1 MTAQS
6 ASTPALSCRD
16 VTVRFGDFTAL
27 SGVSLDVAAGST
39 ISLIGPNGAGKTT
52 LINALSGRV
61 ALAGGTIALA
71 GRDITRL
78 PAHARARAGLGRSFQ
93 IINIFAEM
101 TVEQNLRLGAQAHR
115 FRLQPFWRPVEAWGD
130 LTLRARETAA
140 VVGLADVLDQPV
152 GQLSH
157 GRQRAL
163 ELGLTLMT
171 EPDVLLLDEPLA
183 GVGRQEIAQTVALI
197 DRVRRG
203 RTVLLIEHNM
213 DVVMALSDEIV
224 VMMAGQVL
232 MRGDPATVR
241 NDPTVRRAY
250 LGDDEAA

>member
-1 MTAQS
+1 MT
-6 ASTPALSCRD
+6 ALSCRD

-27 SGVSLDVAAGST
+27 SKVSLDVARGAT
-39 ISLIGPNGAGKTT
+39 IALIGPNGAGKTT

-61 ALAGGTIALA
+61 ALASGSIALD

-93 IINIFAEM
+93 IINIFPDM
-101 TVEQNLRLGAQAHR
+101 TVAQNLAIGAQAHR
-115 FRLQPFWRPVEAWGD
+115 FRLQPFWRPARAWPD
-130 LTLRARETAA
+130 LAERAREMAA
-140 VVGLADVLDQPV
+140 MVGLTDVLDQPV
-152 GQLSH
+152 GRLSH

-171 EPDVLLLDEPLA
+171 EPRVLLLDEPLA
-183 GVGRQEIAQTVALI
+183 GVGRQEIAETVALI

-232 MRGDPATVR
+232 MRGDPAAVR
-241 NDPTVRRAY
+241 SDPTVRRAY
-250 LGDDEAA
+250 LGDDGVA